1 MNISIKHTEPETFK
15 PIKNEVIAIK
25 YNKKDDFF
33 PDNYYKY
40 DLNNVLETDFNN
52 LQLSSST
59 FIYACCFRVISS
71 KPNKIIQN
79 PFLEYLLYKYP
90 SSKSSH
96 SNLCIFPFRLLG
108 NDTFKLCKKKLM
120 KDLNYSNMDSLG
132 YIQNSKGVFL
142 FFEIPYK
149 KYKVGLLNKNSQL
162 WWTSIH
168 EICNT
173 KKILNFPIHNSVTK
187 LFLNNSGLIFLK
199 NKNKINIQIPT
210 IAYYTESKQL
220 LPYISIMGIKSSSS
234 KTFGPYYHFT
244 NYKQL
249 FRGAWSSN
257 YKKREIDNKNITDQN
272 GLLKN
277 PGFVRFAIFTNKE
290 RVVLY
295 RQTDPF
301 FDYIKNLDT
310 SNNLNKTKIPRIKWD
325 KNYDSI
331 IVSNFKFKNLS
342 GYFQT
347 NTLFVEKSFDS
358 FTSLSYHYIDKK
370 SLKPNWD
377 PFYDNYTII

>member
-1 MNISIKHTEPETFK
+1 MNISIKQTEPETFK
-15 PIKNEVIAIK
+15 PIKNEVITIK
-25 YNKKDDFF
+25 YNKEDDFY

-40 DLNNVLETDFNN
+40 DLNNVLKTDLNSLN
-52 LQLSSST
+52 LKPST
-59 FIYACCFRVISS
+59 FVYACCFRVITS

-90 SSKSSH
+90 NSNSSH

-108 NDTFKLCKKKLM
+108 KDTLNQCKKKIM
-120 KDLNYSNMDSLG
+120 KDLNYKNIDSLG
-132 YIQNSKGVFL
+132 YIQNSKGIFL

-149 KYKVGLLNKNSQL
+149 KYKVRLLNKNSQL
-162 WWTSIH
+162 WWSSIH
-168 EICNT
+168 EICNYR
-173 KKILNFPIHNSVTK
+173 KILNFPIHNSVTN

-199 NKNKINIQIPT
+199 NKNNINIQIPT
-210 IAYYTESKQL
+210 IAYYTETKQL
-220 LPYISIMGIKSSSS
+220 LPFISIMGIKASSS

-257 YKKREIDNKNITDQN
+257 YKKREINEKNITDEN
-272 GLLKN
+272 GLLKC

-295 RQTDPF
+295 RPTDPF
-301 FDYIKNLDT
+301 FNYIKNLDT
-310 SNNLNKTKIPRIKWD
+310 TKATNKTKIPRIKWD

-331 IVSNFKFKNLS
+331 IVSNFKYKNLS

-347 NTLFVEKSFDS
+347 NTIFVGKSFDC
-358 FTSLSYHYIDKK
+358 FTSLSYHHIDKK

-377 PFYDNYTII
+377 PFYDNYTIL

>member
-15 PIKNEVIAIK
+15 PIKNEVIKIK

-52 LQLSSST
+52 LQLSPST
-59 FIYACCFRVISS
+59 FIYACCFRVITS

-108 NDTFKLCKKKLM
+108 KDTLKQCKKKIM
-120 KDLNYSNMDSLG
+120 NDLRYPNIDNLG
-132 YIQNSKGVFL
+132 YIQNSKGIFL
-142 FFEIPYK
+142 FFEIPYE
-149 KYKVGLLNKNSQL
+149 KYKVKLLNKNSQL
-162 WWTSIH
+162 WWSSIH
-168 EICNT
+168 EICNL
-173 KKILNFPIHNSVTK
+173 KKILNFPIHNTVTK
-187 LFLNNSGLIFLK
+187 LFLNNSKLIFLK
-199 NKNKINIQIPT
+199 NEKKNNIQIPT
-210 IAYYTESKQL
+210 IAYYTESSQL
-220 LPYISIMGIKSSSS
+220 LPYISIMGIKASSSRA
-234 KTFGPYYHFT
+234 FGPYYHFT

-257 YKKREIDNKNITDQN
+257 YKKREIDEKIITDEN

-277 PGFVRFAIFTNKE
+277 PGFVRFAVFTNKE

-295 RQTDPF
+295 RPTDPF
-301 FDYIKNLDT
+301 YDYIKNLDT
-310 SNNLNKTKIPRIKWD
+310 SNYSNKIKIPRIKWD

-331 IVSNFKFKNLS
+331 IISNFKYKNIS

-347 NTLFVEKSFDS
+347 NTLFVEKSFDC